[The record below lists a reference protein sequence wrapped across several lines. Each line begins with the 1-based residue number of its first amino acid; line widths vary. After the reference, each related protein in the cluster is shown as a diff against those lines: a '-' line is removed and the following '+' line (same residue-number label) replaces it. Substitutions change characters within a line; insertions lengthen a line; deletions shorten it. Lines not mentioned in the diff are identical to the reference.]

1 MTTKVRKAVIPAA
14 GLGTRFLPS
23 TKATPK
29 EMLTLVDKPAIQYVV
44 EEAVSAGI
52 SDILVVTGRPKRT
65 IEDHFDRAPELE
77 EALAR
82 TGKDDLLRVVV
93 ELAELAEFHFVRQG
107 EPLGLGHAVGTARAH
122 MADEAFAVLLPD
134 DLMEPGSTLLA
145 DLIGAHEDTGQSVV
159 ALKRFGVPEISL
171 YGVAELDGPAV
182 GNLVKLKGMVEKP
195 PADEAPSDLAIMG
208 RYVFTT
214 EVFDCLDK
222 VVPGKGGEIQL
233 TDAMARLAAGPGMY
247 GWVFERGRYDIGA
260 KPEFLRAFVELALA
274 RPDVGPDFAAWLGR
288 LVRERGL

>member
-52 SDILVVTGRPKRT
+52 TDILVVTGRTKRT

-145 DLIGAHEDTGQSVV
+145 DLIDAHEDTGQSVV

-214 EVFDCLDK
+214 DVFDCLDK